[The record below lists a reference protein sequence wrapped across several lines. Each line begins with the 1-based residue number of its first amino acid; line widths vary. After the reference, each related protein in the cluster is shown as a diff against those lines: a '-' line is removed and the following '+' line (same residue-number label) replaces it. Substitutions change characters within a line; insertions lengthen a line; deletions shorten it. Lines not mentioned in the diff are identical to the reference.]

1 MYVEYGM
8 SINNKE
14 MLSGT
19 TNAEKAIIEWTSA
32 MFANLMGI
40 LVAKGI
46 LTSKEALKVSDDTTK
61 FLDEEEKRERERE
74 REGEQKK

>member
-46 LTSKEALKVSDDTTK
+46 LTSEEALKVSDDTTK
-61 FLDEEEKRERERE
+61 FLEKEEEKRE
-74 REGEQKK
+74 KK

>member
-32 MFANLMGI
+32 MFANLMTI
-40 LVAKGI
+40 LVGRGVI
-46 LTSKEALKVSDDTTK
+46 TREEALKISDDTTK
-61 FLDEEEKRERERE
+61 FLEK
-74 REGEQKK
+74 EGEQKK